1 LSTETVAEFV
11 TITAV
16 IEVC

>member
-16 IEVC
+16 IEMC